1 MVVENLSKEFRVLRH
16 RSGLAGSLRSL
27 VSREGK
33 TVKAIDDVS
42 FAIERGE
49 FVGYV
54 GPNGAGKSTTIK
66 ALAGILVPTSG
77 KVEAVSYTHP
87 SPRDK
92 RQSRMPSSAC

>member
-66 ALAGILVPTSG
+66 ALAGILD
-77 KVEAVSYTHP
+77 
-87 SPRDK
+87 SPKED
-92 RQSRMPSSAC
+92 A